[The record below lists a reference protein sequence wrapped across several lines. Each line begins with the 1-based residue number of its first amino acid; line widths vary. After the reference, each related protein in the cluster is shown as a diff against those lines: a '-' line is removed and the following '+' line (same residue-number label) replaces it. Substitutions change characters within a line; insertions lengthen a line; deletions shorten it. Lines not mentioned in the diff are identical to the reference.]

1 MPKSLPA
8 GSVLAHYRIVS
19 RLGAGGMGEVYLAED
34 LNLERPVALKILPPE
49 VAQDADRMRRFVQ
62 EAKTA
67 SALSHPNVARV
78 FEIGEADGVG
88 FLAMEYIEG
97 ETLAVH
103 IGGAPLPLA
112 EAIGIAIQVA
122 DALDAAHAKGIV
134 HRDIK
139 PANIMIGPRGH
150 VSVLDFGLA
159 KMKPPG
165 ASSGAS
171 RTATQF
177 LTDPGMVMGTV
188 HYMSPEQALGR
199 DADERSDLF
208 SLGVV
213 LYEMATGR
221 LPYSGV
227 NATELLMQILHAQPE
242 AMARFNYET
251 PPELERIVRKCLEKD
266 RDRRYQSARDL
277 LVDLQNLQ
285 RSYEPAG
292 AAGKTAATR
301 ARTAQIGAVIVDDE
315 ELARGLVREMLK
327 AHADV
332 RVLAECANGFE
343 AVKAVADLKPDLL
356 FLDIQMPKLDGFEV
370 LELVGRDIAVVF
382 TTAYDTYA
390 MRAFDAHAVD
400 YLLKPFSAERFE
412 KALDRAKQRLGE
424 KTPDPAELAAAAR
437 PPEQYLQ
444 RIVVKDGPAVH
455 VIPVEKLDYVEAQD
469 DYVALK
475 SDKKTYLKQQTISS
489 LESMLDPA
497 VFIRIHRSHIV
508 NLERVAKIEAYT
520 KDSKIAVLRD
530 GTQLPV
536 SRAGYARLKAL
547 LGES

>member
-1 MPKSLPA
+1 
-8 GSVLAHYRIVS
+8 
-19 RLGAGGMGEVYLAED
+19 
-34 LNLERPVALKILPPE
+34 
-49 VAQDADRMRRFVQ
+49 
-62 EAKTA
+62 
-67 SALSHPNVARV
+67 
-78 FEIGEADGVG
+78 
-88 FLAMEYIEG
+88 
-97 ETLAVH
+97 
-103 IGGAPLPLA
+103 
-112 EAIGIAIQVA
+112 
-122 DALDAAHAKGIV
+122 
-134 HRDIK
+134 
-139 PANIMIGPRGH
+139 
-150 VSVLDFGLA
+150 
-159 KMKPPG
+159 
-165 ASSGAS
+165 
-171 RTATQF
+171 
-177 LTDPGMVMGTV
+177 
-188 HYMSPEQALGR
+188 
-199 DADERSDLF
+199 
-208 SLGVV
+208 
-213 LYEMATGR
+213 
-221 LPYSGV
+221 
-227 NATELLMQILHAQPE
+227 
-242 AMARFNYET
+242 
-251 PPELERIVRKCLEKD
+251 
-266 RDRRYQSARDL
+266 
-277 LVDLQNLQ
+277 
-285 RSYEPAG
+285 
-292 AAGKTAATR
+292 
-301 ARTAQIGAVIVDDE
+301 VIVDDE

-370 LELVGRDIAVVF
+370 LELVGRDIAVIF

-424 KTPDPAELAAAAR
+424 KTPDPVELAAAAR

-444 RIVVKDGPAVH
+444 RIVVKDGPSVH

-489 LESMLDPA
+489 LECLLDPA